1 MNIEKRCEALG
12 QLGDWLK
19 APENT
24 AALEALFFR
33 TASENSWF
41 SLQES
46 SFAIAQI
53 AHCFLNTNALR
64 AWVAHYP
71 ALAKELPQKSVG
83 LVLAGNIPA
92 VGFHDLLCTFVVG
105 YKALIK
111 FSDKDKVLIPFL
123 IEKLMELSPETASY
137 FEAIERLRGADMV
150 IATGS
155 DNSARYF
162 ERYFEKIPHIIRGN
176 RNAVAVLHGD
186 ENVEDLAAL
195 GGDIFRYFG
204 LGCRSVSKIYVP
216 KDFKLEYFMEQMDL
230 FSDKVL
236 ANSKYNNN
244 YDYNRSVYLL
254 NGTVHWCNYSLI
266 LMEDSS
272 LLSRIATLHFEYYTS
287 KNELIEKLGELQSKI
302 QCIVSKYPILGINTV
317 PLGQS
322 QLPNLND
329 YADRVDTIKF
339 LLEAQF
345 L

>member
-12 QLGDWLK
+12 KLGDWLK

-24 AALEALFFR
+24 ATLEALYYR
-33 TASENSWF
+33 TAAENNWF
-41 SLQES
+41 LQKES
-46 SFAIAQI
+46 GFVIAQI
-53 AHCFLNTNALR
+53 ADSFLNREALQK
-64 AWVAHYP
+64 WVAAYP
-71 ALAKELPQKSVG
+71 VLAKESAQKAVG

-92 VGFHDLLCTFVVG
+92 VGFHDVLCTFVAG

-123 IEKLMELSPETASY
+123 IEKLKELEPETAPY
-137 FEAIERLRGADMV
+137 FEVIERLRDVDMV

-162 ERYFEKIPHIIRGN
+162 ERYFEKTPHIIRGN
-176 RNAVAVLHGD
+176 RNSVAVLHGD
-186 ENVEDLAAL
+186 ENAEDLAAL

-230 FSDKVL
+230 FSDEVL
-236 ANSKYNNN
+236 VNFKYKNN

-254 NGTVHWCNYSLI
+254 NGTVHWCNDSLI
-266 LMEDSS
+266 LMEEQS
-272 LLSRIATLHFEYYTS
+272 LLSRIATLHFEYYAS
-287 KNELIEKLGELQSKI
+287 ENELVAKLGELQSKI
-302 QCIVSKYPILGINTV
+302 QCIVSKYPIPGMNTL

-329 YADRVDTIKF
+329 YADGVDTMAF
-339 LLEAQF
+339 LLSIE
-345 L
+345 